1 MGELRLL
8 SKVRI
13 RTGLGTMAVLV
24 GSVVGVMDF
33 KNFTGVLIGTGCV
46 LADLFGRLLMI
57 NGLKLV

>member
-24 GSVVGVMDF
+24 GSVVGVVDF
-33 KNFTGVLIGTGCV
+33 KNFTGVLIGTGV
-46 LADLFGRLLMI
+46 YFG
-57 NGLKLV
+57 